1 MGKQYEGVRARGNA
15 IQIDFRFEGERCRET
30 VESEPTPANLKKA
43 SEFRASI
50 LYAIKQRTFKY
61 AEVFPN
67 SARALRAVE
76 RGSTMAGVPG
86 DIDTFEKYFEAWLD
100 GYKQQVKAST
110 FEGYRKIVDNILIPK
125 FGRLR
130 LAELKRPLIKDWLKE
145 YAAKHKPTNKR
156 LGNIQSV
163 LRKALHDAVDDE
175 KIELNPMD
183 GWSFTVVEEVKDE
196 DEDDDVDPFPPE
208 DIAAILSKCKEQQER
223 NLFEFAFWTGLRTS
237 ELCALQWG
245 NVDWNAGTVRVR
257 RAATRAGRA
266 AHVKEG
272 PKSKAGRRDVK
283 LLPPALA
290 ALKAQKPFSFLLE
303 GGDIFLNPRTG
314 KPWSGDQVIRL
325 AWVRVLKLAG
335 VRYRNPYQTRHT
347 FASMMLSAG
356 EHPMWVAKQMGHKD
370 WTMIGRIYGRW
381 MPHANPNAGS
391 KAVELFASES
401 RGFVTGD
408 GDQVVTKGVS
418 NGGN

>member
-15 IQIDFRFEGERCRET
+15 LQIDFRFEGERCRET
-30 VESEPTPANLKKA
+30 IESEPTPANLKKA

-50 LYAIKQRTFKY
+50 LYAIKQGTFKY

-67 SARALRAVE
+67 SARARRAVE
-76 RGSTMAGVPG
+76 RGSAMGGMPG
-86 DIDTFEKYFEAWLD
+86 DIDTVEKYLEAWLKS
-100 GYKQQVKAST
+100 YRQQVKMST
-110 FEGYRKIVDNILIPK
+110 FEGYRKIVENILIPE
-125 FGRLR
+125 FGALR
-130 LAELKRPLIKDWLKE
+130 LIELKRPRIKKWLE
-145 YAAKHKPTNKR
+145 DYPTASNKR

-175 KIELNPMD
+175 KIDVNPLD
-183 GWSFTVVEEVKDE
+183 GWAFTRIESLKDDDDDDIDPFTV
-196 DEDDDVDPFPPE
+196 E
-208 DIAAILSKCKEQQER
+208 DIAAILAKCKERQER

-237 ELCALQWG
+237 ELCALQWRDI
-245 NVDWNAGTVRVR
+245 DWNAETVRVR
-257 RAATRAGRA
+257 RAATRAARA
-266 AHVKEG
+266 ADVKEG
-272 PKSKAGRRDVK
+272 PKTKAGRRDVK
-283 LLPPALA
+283 LLAPALA

-303 GGDIFLNPRTG
+303 GGDVFLNPRTG
-314 KPWSGDQVIRL
+314 KPWSGDQVIRG
-325 AWVRVLKLAG
+325 AWARVLKLAG

-381 MPHANPNAGS
+381 MPQANPNAGS
-391 KAVELFASES
+391 KAVELFAAGS
-401 RGFVTGD
+401 RGNVTAD
-408 GDQVVTKGVS
+408 SDQVVTKGVS

>member
-1 MGKQYEGVRARGNA
+1 
-15 IQIDFRFEGERCRET
+15 
-30 VESEPTPANLKKA
+30 
-43 SEFRASI
+43 
-50 LYAIKQRTFKY
+50 
-61 AEVFPN
+61 
-67 SARALRAVE
+67 
-76 RGSTMAGVPG
+76 MAGMPG
-86 DIDTFEKYFEAWLD
+86 DIDTVEKYFEKWID

-110 FEGYRKIVDNILIPK
+110 HEGYRKIVVNIIIPK
-125 FGRLR
+125 FRTLR
-130 LAELKRPLIKDWLKE
+130 LSELKRPLLKDWLKD

-163 LRKALHDAVDDE
+163 LRKALQDAVEDE
-175 KIELNPMD
+175 RIEVNPMD
-183 GWSFTVVEEVKDE
+183 GWAYTRVEEVKD
-196 DEDDDVDPFPPE
+196 DDGDDDIDPFVPE
-208 DIAAILSKCKEQQER
+208 DIAAILSKCKERQER

-237 ELCALQWG
+237 ELCALQWRD
-245 NVDWNAGTVRVR
+245 VDWNAGTVRVR
-257 RAATRAGRA
+257 RAATRAARA
-266 AHVKEG
+266 ADVKEG

-303 GGDIFLNPRTG
+303 GGDVFLNPRTG
-314 KPWSGDQVIRL
+314 KPWSGDQVIRG

-381 MPHANPNAGS
+381 MPHANPNAGAQ
-391 KAVELFASES
+391 AVALFATKS
-401 RGFVTGD
+401 RGNVTAD
-408 GDQVVTKGVS
+408 GDQIVTEGVA
-418 NGGN
+418 NEGN